1 MYDLVII
8 GSGPAGLSAA
18 VYAKRACLDVVV
30 LEKEP
35 MGGGQMIYTQEV
47 DNYLGLPETNGFD
60 LAQKFEQHAKAL
72 EVPFISDEVDNVEK
86 NTDGT
91 WKITGASGTV
101 YETKTV
107 LLATGAGHR
116 KLGVPGEE
124 TLAGAGVSYCA
135 TCDANFFTDLE
146 VYVAGGGDAAV
157 EEALYLTKFARKVTI
172 IHRRDEL
179 RAAKSIQEKAFANPK
194 ITFLWDSVVEE
205 VGGDGLLQTMTVKN
219 VKTGELTKIEA
230 DPKDGLFGLFGFIG
244 MIPNTSVFA
253 DKVETDDKGYIKTD
267 EDMHTNVSGV
277 YAAGDVRAKSL
288 RQVVTAVADGAIA
301 AVQVERSM
309 SEY

>member
-135 TCDANFFTDLE
+135 TCDGAFFRNKT
-146 VYVAGGGDAAV
+146 VAVVGGGDV
-157 EEALYLTKFARKVTI
+157 ALEDAIYLSALCEKVYL
-172 IHRRDEL
+172 IHRRDEF
-179 RAAKSIQEKAFANPK
+179 RAAVNIQQKVKETPNIEILPFYEIKEIKGDNKVSSIKLVQN
-194 ITFLWDSVVEE
+194 
-205 VGGDGLLQTMTVKN
+205 
-219 VKTGELTKIEA
+219 KTGEEKELEVSGVFVAVGMKPVTDIF
-230 DPKDGLFGLFGFIG
+230 KDYVEL
-244 MIPNTSVFA
+244 
-253 DKVETDDKGYIKTD
+253 DKTGYIKAG
-267 EDMHTNVSGV
+267 EDCKTSSEGIF
-277 YAAGDVRAKSL
+277 AAGDIRTKPL
-288 RQVVTAVADGAIA
+288 RQVVTAVADGAT
-301 AVQVERSM
+301 AVQSVER
-309 SEY
+309 YLNGR

>member
-1 MYDLVII
+1 MHDLVII

-116 KLGVPGEE
+116 KLGEKKHWQEPGCLTVQPVMELFSV
-124 TLAGAGVSYCA
+124 TRQWRLS
-135 TCDANFFTDLE
+135 
-146 VYVAGGGDAAV
+146 AV
-157 EEALYLTKFARKVTI
+157 EMWHWKMPCI
-172 IHRRDEL
+172 WQPD
-179 RAAKSIQEKAFANPK
+179 
-194 ITFLWDSVVEE
+194 
-205 VGGDGLLQTMTVKN
+205 VK
-219 VKTGELTKIEA
+219 KCI
-230 DPKDGLFGLFGFIG
+230 
-244 MIPNTSVFA
+244 
-253 DKVETDDKGYIKTD
+253 
-267 EDMHTNVSGV
+267 
-277 YAAGDVRAKSL
+277 
-288 RQVVTAVADGAIA
+288 
-301 AVQVERSM
+301 
-309 SEY
+309 

>member
-8 GSGPAGLSAA
+8 GSNPAGLSAA

-135 TCDANFFTDLE
+135 TCDGAFFSVTRQWRLS
-146 VYVAGGGDAAV
+146 AV
-157 EEALYLTKFARKVTI
+157 EMWHWKMPCIWQPDVKKVYL
-172 IHRRDEL
+172 IHRRQEL
-179 RAAKSIQEKAFANPK
+179 RGTKVLQEQVANEPK
-194 ITFLWDSVVEE
+194 ITFLPDTVVKEIW
-205 VGGDGLLQTMTVKN
+205 GSRWS
-219 VKTGELTKIEA
+219 I
-230 DPKDGLFGLFGFIG
+230 IW
-244 MIPNTSVFA
+244 
-253 DKVETDDKGYIKTD
+253 
-267 EDMHTNVSGV
+267 
-277 YAAGDVRAKSL
+277 
-288 RQVVTAVADGAIA
+288 
-301 AVQVERSM
+301 
-309 SEY
+309 

>member
-91 WKITGASGTV
+91 WKITIL
-101 YETKTV
+101 KKF
-107 LLATGAGHR
+107 R
-116 KLGVPGEE
+116 KKHDFNV
-124 TLAGAGVSYCA
+124 
-135 TCDANFFTDLE
+135 N
-146 VYVAGGGDAAV
+146 
-157 EEALYLTKFARKVTI
+157 
-172 IHRRDEL
+172 
-179 RAAKSIQEKAFANPK
+179 QEKISRYLSLPGNNSIRLKYLLCFICKFPA
-194 ITFLWDSVVEE
+194 SVKPSP
-205 VGGDGLLQTMTVKN
+205 LHLIHQ
-219 VKTGELTKIEA
+219 
-230 DPKDGLFGLFGFIG
+230 
-244 MIPNTSVFA
+244 IP
-253 DKVETDDKGYIKTD
+253 
-267 EDMHTNVSGV
+267 
-277 YAAGDVRAKSL
+277 L
-288 RQVVTAVADGAIA
+288 
-301 AVQVERSM
+301 
-309 SEY
+309 

>member
-135 TCDANFFTDLE
+135 TCDGAFFRNKT
-146 VYVAGGGDAAV
+146 VAVVGGGDV
-157 EEALYLTKFARKVTI
+157 ALEDAIYLSALCEKVYL
-172 IHRRDEL
+172 IHRRDEF
-179 RAAKSIQEKAFANPK
+179 RAAVNIQQKVKETPNIEILPFYEIKEIKGDNKVSSIKLVQN
-194 ITFLWDSVVEE
+194 
-205 VGGDGLLQTMTVKN
+205 
-219 VKTGELTKIEA
+219 KTGEEKELEVSGVFVAVGMKPVTDIF
-230 DPKDGLFGLFGFIG
+230 KDYVEL
-244 MIPNTSVFA
+244 
-253 DKVETDDKGYIKTD
+253 DKTGYIKAG
-267 EDMHTNVSGV
+267 EDCKTSSEGIF
-277 YAAGDVRAKSL
+277 AAGDIRTKPL
-288 RQVVTAVADGAIA
+288 RQVVTAVADEAT
-301 AVQVERSM
+301 AVQSVERYLHSR
-309 SEY
+309 